1 MEHLKKDETP
11 KVKKKRRWPIILLII
26 LIVITLILGG
36 SALAIYLSIGD
47 MTPEQTPTIAAV
59 PSSAVSYSTRSPTTT
74 GLVEGLTATETDP
87 FFSLEQWTVHLDT
100 PQAAK

>member
-11 KVKKKRRWPIILLII
+11 KVKKKRRWPIVLLII

-47 MTPEQTPTIAAV
+47 MTPEQTPTIAAFFAACLLSL
-59 PSSAVSYSTRSPTTT
+59 SSATTRC
-74 GLVEGLTATETDP
+74 LTATRYATTTSYTD
-87 FFSLEQWTVHLDT
+87 TT
-100 PQAAK
+100 TR

>member
-11 KVKKKRRWPIILLII
+11 KVKKKRRWPIVLLII

-47 MTPEQTPTIAAV
+47 MTPEQTPTIAA
-59 PSSAVSYSTRSPTTT
+59 A
-74 GLVEGLTATETDP
+74 
-87 FFSLEQWTVHLDT
+87 
-100 PQAAK
+100 

>member
-11 KVKKKRRWPIILLII
+11 KVKKKRRWPIVLLII

-47 MTPEQTPTIAAV
+47 MTPEQTPTIAAAEPV
-59 PSSAVSYSTRSPTTT
+59 AIRC
-74 GLVEGLTATETDP
+74 ATSRYRIP
-87 FFSLEQWTVHLDT
+87 RRAG
-100 PQAAK
+100 P

>member
-11 KVKKKRRWPIILLII
+11 KVKKKRRWPIVLLII

-59 PSSAVSYSTRSPTTT
+59 PSGEPSSMTSISKGSGSEKTLSIIAEMFS
-74 GLVEGLTATETDP
+74 
-87 FFSLEQWTVHLDT
+87 FSL
-100 PQAAK
+100 